1 MSFVAREDDF
11 SKHSSRKWEDC
22 GVFET
27 SLRHRPVPCLTETKK
42 FLQMSGL
49 FAMPPFLFYS
59 LLLFRGRTLLCRF
72 GRPDGTCLCF
82 PPTGMKGVCIIAP
95 VSALTFPHTLS
106 FMEIFPPYC
115 RRASVM
121 VCLPPVPFSF
131 PMWYHNDQGMFSHH
145 RRTSRSMDKYLIGE
159 LTGKNA
165 KDQPRLGRVL
175 VSGSSKTKGSKSD
188 RGS

>member
-1 MSFVAREDDF
+1 MAREDDF

-82 PPTGMKGVCIIAP
+82 PPTGMKGVYHCPSLSINLPSHPLLHGNLSTLLPQGLSDGVFASCSIF
-95 VSALTFPHTLS
+95 FPHV
-106 FMEIFPPYC
+106 IP
-115 RRASVM
+115 
-121 VCLPPVPFSF
+121 
-131 PMWYHNDQGMFSHH
+131 
-145 RRTSRSMDKYLIGE
+145 
-159 LTGKNA
+159 
-165 KDQPRLGRVL
+165 
-175 VSGSSKTKGSKSD
+175 
-188 RGS
+188 